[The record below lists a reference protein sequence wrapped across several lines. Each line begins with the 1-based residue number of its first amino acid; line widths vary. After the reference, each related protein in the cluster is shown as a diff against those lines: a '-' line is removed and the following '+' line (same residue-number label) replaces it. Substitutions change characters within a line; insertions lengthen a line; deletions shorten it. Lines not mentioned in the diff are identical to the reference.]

1 MKLKVG
7 VIGIGSMGI
16 NHARVYSQLKDVD
29 LVGIA
34 DIDKEKVEEAAK
46 QYGAKAFNNYKDL
59 LDQELDGVSIV
70 VPTTL
75 HKEVALEAIERG
87 INILVEKPIAD
98 SVENAEIMIKAAREK
113 GVKLMVGHIERFNPA
128 IIALKNEINKE
139 RFGKIV
145 SISSTRVG
153 PFEQRIRDVGIILD
167 LGVHDIDIMSYLYS
181 ENVREVFATAGSV
194 VHQFEDYA
202 SILLKFQNGNA
213 GVIKTNWLTPHKMR
227 SLSVTGT
234 KGIAYVDN
242 IKSSLEVY
250 NGAPKVDIDVEK
262 IEPLRNELQHF
273 VDCLANGT
281 EPSVNGEDGKSA
293 LLVALSAIES
303 YKTGKVIEVFS

>member
-16 NHARVYSQLKDVD
+16 NHARVYSQMKNVD

-34 DIDKEKVEEAAK
+34 DTDEERAEDAARLHGTIAYK
-46 QYGAKAFNNYKDL
+46 NYKDL
-59 LDQELDGVSIV
+59 LDQGLDGVSIV

-75 HKEVALEAIERG
+75 HKKVALEAIERG
-87 INILVEKPIAD
+87 INILVEKPIAGT
-98 SVENAEIMIKAAREK
+98 VENAEIMIRAAREK

-128 IIALKNEINKE
+128 IMALKNEIKNE

-181 ENVREVFATAGSV
+181 ENVKEVFATAGSV

-250 NGAPKVDIDVEK
+250 NGAPKIDVDVEK
-262 IEPLRNELQHF
+262 VEPLRNELEHF
-273 VDCLANGT
+273 VDCLANGA
-281 EPSVNGEDGKSA
+281 EPSVNGEDGKAA

-303 YKTGKVIEVFS
+303 YKTGKVVEVAP

>member
-1 MKLKVG
+1 MKVG

-16 NHARVYSQLKDVD
+16 NHVRVYSQMKDVD

-34 DIDKEKVEEAAK
+34 DTDKEKAEDAAK
-46 QYGAKAFNNYKDL
+46 RYGTKAYNNYKDL
-59 LDQELDGVSIV
+59 LDQGLDGVSIV

-98 SVENAEIMIKAAREK
+98 SVENAEIMIQAAKEK

-128 IIALKNEINKE
+128 IIALKKEINKE

-213 GVIKTNWLTPHKMR
+213 GVIKTNWLTPHKTR

-242 IKSSLEVY
+242 INSSLEVY
-250 NGAPKVDIDVEK
+250 NGAPRIEVGVDKV
-262 IEPLRNELQHF
+262 EPLRNELEHF
-273 VDCLANGT
+273 VSCLANGA
-281 EPSVNGEDGKSA
+281 EPSVNGEDGKAA

-303 YKTGKVIEVFS
+303 YKTGKVVEVAS